1 MCGRKFSTMEKIV
14 FTNCIIHKSESV
26 LKEILN
32 SDKSS
37 CMQVAKKTWMGSDW
51 HGTLTWYALDI
62 FRPFRSVLIFWHIW
76 NNHETDED
84 ERDSMLWPPI
94 IDRNLYRL
102 QREIEAKPRNLF
114 ISYHILCRII
124 SYHTLYRIFTSFF
137 TSYEMISS
145 LVSIGPAQGPGV
157 RTTDLQL
164 ISSPGSFVCFHFT
177 YNAWMMNKIILTHEM
192 LQDTYICDHLDP
204 APFWLQLNHF
214 TPIPNLNAINVTIF
228 ISNTST
234 LTPSLLASPSTA
246 ASALSA
252 RITPASGSTTPVTC
266 YLLDY
271 HFDYDERD
279 ESLAGWLIDSGD
291 DWLIDLLTI
300 TDSSKVRY
308 GKLSLNCSPWWT
320 ECSTFS

>member
-1 MCGRKFSTMEKIV
+1 MEKIV
-14 FTNCIIHKSESV
+14 CTNCIIHKSESV
-26 LKEILN
+26 SKEILN

-37 CMQVAKKTWMGSDW
+37 CMQVAKKTMNGLR
-51 HGTLTWYALDI
+51 LTWNVDMI
-62 FRPFRSVLIFWHIW
+62 CFRYFQGIQISIHFFGIYEIT
-76 NNHETDED
+76 NHETNED

-164 ISSPGSFVCFHFT
+164 ISSPGSFVCFYFT
-177 YNAWMMNKIILTHEM
+177 YNAWMMNKTILTHEM
-192 LQDTYICDHLDP
+192 LQDTYICDHFDQ

-214 TPIPNLNAINVTIF
+214 TPIPNLNAITVTIF
-228 ISNTST
+228 ISNTFT
-234 LTPSLLASPSTA
+234 LTPSLLASPRTA

-252 RITPASGSTTPVTC
+252 RITPASGSTTPVTLVHLDSI
-266 YLLDY
+266 LLE
-271 HFDYDERD
+271 H
-279 ESLAGWLIDSGD
+279 LTNQHADS
-291 DWLIDLLTI
+291 I
-300 TDSSKVRY
+300 
-308 GKLSLNCSPWWT
+308 GKMMDH
-320 ECSTFS
+320 